1 MEPRGH
7 RARRFRHQVVTV
19 HDLAPLDCPE
29 GYSPAFRGWYG
40 WLWQRLLP
48 QVRAVLSVSEFT
60 KRRLIEEFNLPAD
73 QIHVTLLGVDHSRF
87 FPQDVKKVEAL
98 RRKLALPERFVLF
111 LGALSTRKNVGRLLE
126 AWSHCKQSDV
136 HLLIAGGG
144 GSSHV
149 LAGTELPPLP
159 PNTRTLGKIDEAD
172 VPALLTAAE
181 AFAYPSLYEGFGL
194 PPLEAMACGTPCL
207 VSNVTALPE
216 VTADAAVQV
225 NPLDIGDIAQGLD
238 RILGDGVLRDEL
250 RQKGLERAAR
260 FTWEDTAA
268 KTYEVLS
275 RYQNG

>member
-1 MEPRGH
+1 M
-7 RARRFRHQVVTV
+7 
-19 HDLAPLDCPE
+19 
-29 GYSPAFRGWYG
+29 
-40 WLWQRLLP
+40 
-48 QVRAVLSVSEFT
+48 
-60 KRRLIEEFNLPAD
+60 
-73 QIHVTLLGVDHSRF
+73 SRSW
-87 FPQDVKKVEAL
+87 ESTTA
-98 RRKLALPERFVLF
+98 ALPSGREESRSAPPQACFARTFVLF

-136 HLLIAGGG
+136 QLLIAGGG

-172 VPALLTAAE
+172 VPGLLTAAE

-216 VTADAAVQV
+216 VAADAAVQV
-225 NPLDIGDIAQGLD
+225 NPLDSGDIAQGLN

-250 RQKGLERAAR
+250 RKKGLSVPRASPGKIPRLRRTECCRATKMADEGGTR
-260 FTWEDTAA
+260 RWIANA
-268 KTYEVLS
+268 PRAPCPRS
-275 RYQNG
+275 SP